1 LFHPFQ
7 AHLCLLGWNMA
18 SWSHG
23 SGRLKYML
31 LCRQANFWS
40 IHFPLFTVPFWLF
53 VNDSITHFRDFTFLF
68 AWKWS
73 HLLTAYLALYS
84 FLSSIILILIFRMT
98 KDWQKIIWVPSD
110 INSLQWP

>member
-40 IHFPLFTVPFWLF
+40 IHFPLFTVPFRTGCLLM
-53 VNDSITHFRDFTFLF
+53 I
-68 AWKWS
+68 AS
-73 HLLTAYLALYS
+73 HISEISHSYLPENGHICSLLTLHYIPS
-84 FLSSIILILIFRMT
+84 FLL
-98 KDWQKIIWVPSD
+98 
-110 INSLQWP
+110 